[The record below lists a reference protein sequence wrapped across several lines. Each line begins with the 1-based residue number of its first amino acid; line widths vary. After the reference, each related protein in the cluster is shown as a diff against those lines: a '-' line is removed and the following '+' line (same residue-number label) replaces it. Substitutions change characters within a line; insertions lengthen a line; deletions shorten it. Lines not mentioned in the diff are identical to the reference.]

1 MFGWT
6 GKRDSAAQAAQGDA
20 VPPSPPG
27 RSVID
32 GFPRGLPDG
41 DRNKPAAVGRW
52 PSAEEIAAELPEW
65 RPGMFLLGRD
75 DTGRYRGH
83 DDDRHILTVAGSRA
97 GKGVSLI
104 VPNLLLWPGSVIA
117 IDPKGELATLTA
129 SRRSAKGSAHAVP
142 MTPGEGEV
150 YALDP
155 FGRVE
160 GPAKQHAL
168 AGFNPMAEIEVGAD
182 GGFDRCSQLADA
194 LIIQSQGD
202 GAHWTQG
209 AQSLLRLL
217 IYYVAATA
225 ATDQKNLITV
235 RRLLTA
241 GTERHKALWEEMKGS
256 PDTFLA
262 VSGAAM
268 AGMVD
273 KERSSITTTAL
284 TQTAFLDA
292 PEMVDVL
299 SNSSFRLESLKEK
312 RITIYLCLPSMRL
325 ATHGKWFRMFVS
337 MALDAMER
345 TGALKKGQHRV
356 LFCLDEF
363 AAIGRME
370 TVEKAAGQIA
380 SFGVKLW
387 PVIQDLPQLVRD
399 YRDGWETFMGNAGSL
414 LFFGNTDITTVK
426 HIAERLGST
435 EIVRTTHNASISW
448 STQKGASKVDAMAA
462 LLGGQVGIGQSD
474 NQGATGNQ
482 ADNETISVAPLMQP
496 SEIVRNFARERGNI
510 LVLIPNKPPCPLHRV
525 SYFDKADAA
534 LFAGMYDGIN
544 GQDPPHTTRA
554 EREARDGQGS
564 AIRLT

>member
-1 MFGWT
+1 MFGRN
-6 GKRDSAAQAAQGDA
+6 GKRDSAAKAAQGEA
-20 VPPSPPG
+20 APPSPPG
-27 RSVID
+27 RSAMD

-41 DRNKPAAVGRW
+41 DRNKPGAVERW
-52 PSAEEIAAELPEW
+52 PSAEEIAKELPTW
-65 RPGMFLLGRD
+65 KPGMFLLGRD
-75 DTGRYRGH
+75 DTGRYVGH

-129 SRRSAKGSAHAVP
+129 SRRSPLGSAHAVP
-142 MTPGEGEV
+142 MTPGQGEV

-160 GPAKQHAL
+160 GPAKDHAR
-168 AGFNPMAEIEVGAD
+168 AGFNPMAEIEVGTD

-217 IYYVAATA
+217 IYYVAATKKP
-225 ATDQKNLITV
+225 TEKNLITV

-241 GTERHKALWEEMKGS
+241 GTDRLDALWQEMADS
-256 PDTFLA
+256 PDAFLS
-262 VSGAAM
+262 VSGFAM
-268 AGMVD
+268 AGMREG
-273 KERSSITTTAL
+273 ERSSMMSTAL

-292 PEMVDVL
+292 PEMVNVL
-299 SNSSFRLESLKEK
+299 STSSFRLESLKE
-312 RITIYLCLPSMRL
+312 RRVTIYLCLPSMRL

-345 TGALKKGQHRV
+345 TGPIKKNQHRV

-399 YRDGWETFMGNAGSL
+399 YRDGWETFMGNAGL
-414 LFFGNTDITTVK
+414 LTFWGNTDLTSTN
-426 HIAERLGST
+426 HISQRLGAT
-435 EIVRTTHNASISW
+435 EIVRTTNSGGRSW
-448 STQKGASKVDAMAA
+448 QKQTGNSLGDPVAVP
-462 LLGGQVGIGQSD
+462 LGGQMGVGTSSSFTESG
-474 NQGATGNQ
+474 NQGE
-482 ADNETISVAPLMQP
+482 NETISVAPLMQP
-496 SEIVRNFARERGNI
+496 SEFVRNFARERGNI
-510 LVLIPNKPPCPLHRV
+510 LALIPNKPPFPLHRV
-525 SYFDKADAA
+525 SYYAKEDAA
-534 LFAGMYDGIN
+534 LFAGLYDPVN
-544 GQDPPHTTRA
+544 GQDPTHTTRE